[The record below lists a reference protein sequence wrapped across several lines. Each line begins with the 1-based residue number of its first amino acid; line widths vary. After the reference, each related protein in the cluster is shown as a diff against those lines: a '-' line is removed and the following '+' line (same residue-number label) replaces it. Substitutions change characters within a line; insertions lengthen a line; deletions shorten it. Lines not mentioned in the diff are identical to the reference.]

1 MDIQLT
7 SHFRLS
13 EFTRSTT
20 ATTRGIPNI
29 PTIEAISNL
38 QQLCLHVL
46 EPLRAFAGCPIAIT
60 SGYRSSA
67 LNQAVGGSKTS
78 QHMTGEAADIR
89 IPDEQTGRRWFE
101 WLRTNVPYHQLIWE
115 KDTPQSTHHW
125 IHIAYRQYGPNKMQV
140 IDDLVKHPN

>member
-7 SHFRLS
+7 PHFRLS
-13 EFTRSTT
+13 EFTSSTT
-20 ATTRGIPNI
+20 ATTRGIPNT

-46 EPLRAFAGCPIAIT
+46 EPLRAHAARPITIS

-67 LNQAVGGSKTS
+67 LNAAVGGSKTS

-89 IPDEQTGRRWFE
+89 IPDEQTGREWFN

-125 IHIAYRQYGPNKMQV
+125 IHIAYRQNGPNKMQV